1 MEIIKDYHKN
11 LDTGGVMADKEKEQ
25 NILSG
30 SVSGNVS
37 NFSVNFL
44 GKKFLNNK
52 QEEVTAESSI
62 LKSKIIGLY
71 FTSSWCPPCDIFSS
85 ELLSLYNEVNL
96 KEKNFEVI
104 QISNERNEIEFREF
118 ISKDPWLFV
127 NFEDPFMYSLI
138 TEYKINFLPVLIIVN
153 KEKIILSSTGRKDLS
168 QLKSKAFDEWY
179 RLFKEQRERDKEL
192 EKLIDN

>member
-11 LDTGGVMADKEKEQ
+11 LETGSVMADKEKEQ
-25 NILSG
+25 NILSA
-30 SVSGNVS
+30 SVSANVS
-37 NFSVNFL
+37 NLPVNFL
-44 GKKFLNNK
+44 GKKFINNK
-52 QEEVTAESSI
+52 HEEVTAESSI

-71 FTSSWCPPCDIFSS
+71 FTSSWCPPCEAFSS
-85 ELLSLYNEVNL
+85 ELLGLYNEVNL
-96 KEKNFEVI
+96 KEKFFEVI
-104 QISNERNEIEFREF
+104 QISNERNEKEFREF

-127 NFEDPFMYSLI
+127 NFEDPFMHSLI

-153 KEKIILSSTGRKDLS
+153 KDKVLLSSSGRKDLS